1 MRDLTRAGSA
11 QAVAR
16 AIAEGENDLVVPAS
30 WVPEEIPEG
39 VRVIVACG
47 FPTGRHHPLIKASEA
62 RLAVQS
68 GATGALI
75 VVDAS
80 AGEYAWT
87 IDLVTAREAVSEQV
101 RLAVGIDA
109 QAPNRAEIERV
120 ARRAG
125 AEAVL
130 LVERDAAGGCG
141 YGVRSSET

>member
-1 MRDLTRAGSA
+1 MM
-11 QAVAR
+11 
-16 AIAEGENDLVVPAS
+16 
-30 WVPEEIPEG
+30 
-39 VRVIVACG
+39 VACG

-68 GATGALI
+68 GVTGALI

-80 AGEYAWT
+80 AGEYSWT
-87 IDLVTAREAVSEQV
+87 MDIVTAREAITDQV

-130 LVERDAAGGCG
+130 LIEQTESG
-141 YGVRSSET
+141 YGVRRSET

>member
-1 MRDLTRAGSA
+1 MRDLTRADS
-11 QAVAR
+11 QQEVSR
-16 AIAEGENDLVVPAS
+16 ALAAGERDLVVPAS
-30 WVPEEIPEG
+30 WVPAEVPEG
-39 VRVIVACG
+39 VSLMVACG

-68 GATGALI
+68 GADAALI
-75 VVDAS
+75 VLDAS

-87 IDLVTAREAVSEQV
+87 MDIVTAREAVSEQV
-101 RLAVGIDA
+101 RLAAGVPA
-109 QAPNRAEIERV
+109 WAPHRQEITRV

-130 LVERDAAGGCG
+130 LIEEAENGG